1 MNIPAKIEPAAIP
14 EVIVEEIPAKSRAT
28 AKICVAL
35 RPRSGCRSES
45 ACCNSST
52 GVFVTKKVA
61 AASRIIALLI
71 AQPTS
76 IEKIVSA
83 YS

>member
-1 MNIPAKIEPAAIP
+1 MR
-14 EVIVEEIPAKSRAT
+14 RASPQERLQER
-28 AKICVAL
+28 IGL
-35 RPRSGCRSES
+35 R
-45 ACCNSST
+45 NSST